1 MWSRKAELEYLRRLT
16 ENLFP
21 YILRPQAL
29 HSRCAPCIAQHRPFG
44 RDASFSSVIPHTEF
58 ITPIMSKIEQ
68 SVKAFWCHEMNERW
82 RVSTATHLNTHNIYS
97 HKHHPHIPHTEF
109 ITPIMS
115 KIEQSVKAFWC
126 HEMNERWRVSTATH
140 LNTHNIYSHKHH
152 PHIPHTEFITPIM
165 SKIRTICQSI
175 LMS

>member
-1 MWSRKAELEYLRRLT
+1 MLLDALLTAVPHDSDLQQSTLDYLGAGIHCAMWSRKAELEYLRRLT

-68 SVKAFWCHEMNERW
+68 SVKAF
-82 RVSTATHLNTHNIYS
+82 
-97 HKHHPHIPHTEF
+97 
-109 ITPIMS
+109 
-115 KIEQSVKAFWC
+115 
-126 HEMNERWRVSTATH
+126 
-140 LNTHNIYSHKHH
+140 
-152 PHIPHTEFITPIM
+152 
-165 SKIRTICQSI
+165 
-175 LMS
+175 